1 MKHLFFDETRSSGP
15 NPLLCLIAID
25 ENNRKKISE
34 VLARPNRNEF
44 GEDAFRILY
53 CVEGGELKN
62 PEYSFRRM
70 QRAYYMPVTF
80 QDKIRE
86 KICSVLSA
94 VRELD
99 FDVFFSLYD
108 LKQAADNDISQ
119 TDLKYYYTTHLLS
132 YYVAK
137 YPQNILRRSMVC
149 ADYGFYKSKVLHVVK
164 SVFRTDLKTGPK
176 IGVCVEGAPEL
187 RYGGKLLD
195 KVVEIKSSYACKPIQ
210 LADIVVGICGRML
223 YKKENESESF
233 YNYIADKVRIL
244 LDNRKHVLSPSG
256 TFMRPS
262 AIQKHF
268 DKEIRNPDL
277 RKIFCH

>member
-1 MKHLFFDETRSSGP
+1 MKHLFFDETRSPGP

-34 VLARPNRNEF
+34 ILALPNRNEF

-53 CVEGGELKN
+53 CIEGGELKN

-86 KICSVLSA
+86 KIHSVLNA

-99 FDVFFSLYD
+99 FDVFLSLYD
-108 LKQAADNDISQ
+108 LKQAADNNISQ
-119 TDLKYYYTTHLLS
+119 TDLKHYYTTHLLS
-132 YYVAK
+132 YYVTT

-164 SVFRTDLKTGPK
+164 SYFRTKRGPK
-176 IGVCVEGAPEL
+176 IGICVEGARSL
-187 RYGGKLLD
+187 RYDAKTLD
-195 KVVEIKSSYACKPIQ
+195 KVVEIKSSYDCKPIQ
-210 LADIVVGICGRML
+210 LADILVGICGRML
-223 YKKENESESF
+223 YKKETESESF

-244 LDNRKHVLSPSG
+244 LDNRDHILRSSG
-256 TFMRPS
+256 TFMHPTP
-262 AIQKHF
+262 IQSHF

>member
-34 VLARPNRNEF
+34 VLARPNRDEF

-53 CVEGGELKN
+53 CIEGGELKN

-70 QRAYYMPVTF
+70 QRAYYTPVTF

-119 TDLKYYYTTHLLS
+119 ADLKHYYTTHLLS
-132 YYVAK
+132 YYIAK
-137 YPQNILRRSMVC
+137 YPQNILKRSMLC
-149 ADYGFYKSKVLHVVK
+149 ADYGFYKSKILHVVK
-164 SVFRTDLKTGPK
+164 SVFRPGPK
-176 IGVCVEGAPEL
+176 IGICEEGSRDL
-187 RYGGKLLD
+187 KYGAKLLD
-195 KVVEIKSSYACKPIQ
+195 KVVEIKSSYDCKPIQ

-223 YKKENESESF
+223 YKKETESESF

-244 LDNRKHVLSPSG
+244 LDNRNHVLSPSG

-262 AIQKHF
+262 PIQNHF
-268 DKEIRNPDL
+268 DKEIRKPDL